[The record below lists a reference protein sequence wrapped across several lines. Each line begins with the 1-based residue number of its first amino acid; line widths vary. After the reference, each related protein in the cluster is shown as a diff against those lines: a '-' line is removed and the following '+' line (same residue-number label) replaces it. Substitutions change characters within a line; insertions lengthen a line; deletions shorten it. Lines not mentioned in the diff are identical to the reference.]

1 MCLKS
6 DVFIHITCID
16 MLTKQGKRE
25 SAEKALEL
33 LYIEKYNA
41 ASDASIKP
49 NIMTYTSVV
58 DSI

>member
-1 MCLKS
+1 
-6 DVFIHITCID
+6 